1 MPATT
6 PRYRILYH
14 HRTQGRGAEGHHIV
28 SIVTALRE
36 LGHQVDLLSPRGV
49 DPFKL
54 VNQPPVDKARTR
66 TRGTQ
71 RLWSLISRHAPNWLF
86 ELLEIGYNLIAG
98 WKLRQALKK
107 TDYDFIYERYAFFL
121 IAGGWAARRY
131 GVPLVLEANEV
142 TAIPD
147 RARRQVFANLCE
159 RFEHYLF
166 ARCQQVLPVSSYL
179 AELGKS
185 RAPESVPFFVT
196 PNAID
201 PAKIMPR
208 PKSAE
213 LIDKYQLAGKQVIG
227 FAGWFDHWDRLD
239 LLLQGLNKLSTRY
252 PQACLLLIGDGPGLS
267 ELTTQATALNLQERV
282 ILTGKVPRDQVLD
295 YLQLLDIAVLPHSN
309 PFGSPIILF
318 EFFGLKIPVVA
329 PRLPPLEDVITSNE
343 NGLLFTPL
351 DIDGCTT
358 AVEQLLVS
366 ESLRHSIADRA
377 QAQLLAKHTW
387 QRNVEAVIAQFESL
401 SGAKKQGDSSDK
413 GNSA

>member
-6 PRYRILYH
+6 PSYRILYH

-54 VNQPPVDKARTR
+54 INQPPVDKAKTN
-66 TRGTQ
+66 TRGIQ
-71 RLWSLISRHAPNWLF
+71 KLWSLVSRYAPNWLF

-121 IAGGWAARRY
+121 VAGGWAAKRY
-131 GVPLVLEANEV
+131 KVPLILEANEV

-147 RARRQVFANLCE
+147 RARRQVFAKLCE
-159 RFEHYLF
+159 RFERYLF
-166 ARCQQVLPVSSYL
+166 ARSQQVLPVSSYL
-179 AELGKS
+179 AKLGKA
-185 RAPESVPFFVT
+185 RAPDSVPFFVT

-201 PAKIMPR
+201 PAKIKPQ
-208 PKSAE
+208 PKSAK
-213 LIDKYQLAGKQVIG
+213 LVAKYQLGDKQVIG

-239 LLLQGLNKLSTRY
+239 LLLQLLNNISDRF
-252 PQACLLLIGDGPGLS
+252 PQSRLLLVGDGPVLKNFS
-267 ELTTQATALNLQERV
+267 AQAKQMNLEERI

-309 PFGSPIILF
+309 AFGSPIILF

-329 PRLPPLEDVITSNE
+329 PRLPPLEDVISNGK
-343 NGLLFTPL
+343 NGFLFTPL
-351 DIDGCTT
+351 NLDECTA
-358 AVEQLLVS
+358 AVEQLLES
-366 ESLRHSIADRA
+366 EPLRQSVASTAH
-377 QAQLLAKHTW
+377 QQLLNQHTW
-387 QRNVEAVIAQFESL
+387 LRSCETIVDQFESL
-401 SGAKKQGDSSDK
+401 VQADKKP
-413 GNSA
+413 